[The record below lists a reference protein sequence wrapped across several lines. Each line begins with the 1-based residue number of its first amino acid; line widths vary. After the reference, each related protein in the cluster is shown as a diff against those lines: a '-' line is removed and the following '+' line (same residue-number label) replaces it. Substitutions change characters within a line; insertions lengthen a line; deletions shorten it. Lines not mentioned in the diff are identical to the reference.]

1 VRLSDDFHDQRHIFA
16 SMLARKGINAF
27 TLRDLL
33 GHTTIRTTERYAGPS
48 AETLEAVTRALA

>member
-1 VRLSDDFHDQRHIFA
+1 VRLSDDFDDQRHIFA

-33 GHTTIRTTERYAGPS
+33 GHTTIRTTNAMHDHKR
-48 AETLEAVTRALA
+48 